1 MKRLHALWIQVC
13 VNLER
18 AKLWKQWKDQ
28 WLPGIG
34 TQGREEEA
42 EHRGDLRQWEYSAPS
57 YNDRY
62 HYTSGQTHRKY
73 NTKSEWNPV

>member
-1 MKRLHALWIQVC
+1 M
-13 VNLER
+13 
-18 AKLWKQWKDQ
+18 
-28 WLPGIG
+28 PGIG